1 MSDALRDRALR
12 LLARREHCRSELCE
26 KLLAQAEGGE
36 VDALLDQ
43 LEASGLLSDRRFAE
57 SYVAARR
64 GRYGM
69 LRLRR
74 ALHGK
79 GVAHALI
86 DEVLAAESGDDLAL
100 ARQLWQRKFP
110 APPNDAR
117 EYARQARFLQSRG
130 FAGDLVRRILRDRGE

>member
-12 LLARREHCRSELCE
+12 LLARHEHCRAELRG
-26 KLLAQAEGGE
+26 KLLAQAEDGE

-57 SYVAARR
+57 SFVAARR
-64 GRYGM
+64 GRYGQ
-69 LRLRR
+69 LRLRY
-74 ALHGK
+74 ALRGK
-79 GVAHALI
+79 GVADALI
-86 DEVLAAESGDDLAL
+86 DEALASDSGDDLAL

-130 FAGDLVRRILRDRGE
+130 FAGDLVRRILKDGAE